1 MIKGSTTLII
11 LQQYLIKHEYI
22 FDVINIFDVYY
33 PETSYTHWWSFFVGG
48 GRREGNVFYPL
59 ISSFLDFVPHPQV
72 KNEKKPSVLFYQ
84 TLIYWKLRTIEH
96 ILER

>member
-1 MIKGSTTLII
+1 MLLIFLMFITLKRLTPIGEA
-11 LQQYLIKHEYI
+11 L
-22 FDVINIFDVYY
+22 
-33 PETSYTHWWSFFVGG
+33 FVGG
-48 GRREGNVFYPL
+48 GRREGNVFYSL

-72 KNEKKPSVLFYQ
+72 KNEKKLQFFFYK